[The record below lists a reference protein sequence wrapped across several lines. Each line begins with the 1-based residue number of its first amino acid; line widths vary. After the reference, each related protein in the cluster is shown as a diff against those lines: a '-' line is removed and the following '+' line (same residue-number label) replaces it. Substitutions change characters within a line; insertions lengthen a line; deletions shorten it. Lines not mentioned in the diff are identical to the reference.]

1 MRLFLFVHLQVAVV
15 AFVSDTCSFCKQFYP
30 DWQTAAVSGARLPPP
45 PSAKRPFHIPLNT
58 DGGFFPVASL
68 GVPLSIPSSML
79 KGSSLKL
86 VFNTIFHAERLE
98 FEIGG
103 ILIISPSSA
112 DCGQGQTPFCR
123 D

>member
-58 DGGFFPVASL
+58 DGGFPRRLAWR
-68 GVPLSIPSSML
+68 PA
-79 KGSSLKL
+79 
-86 VFNTIFHAERLE
+86 FNTIFHAERLE

-112 DCGQGQTPFCR
+112 DFGQGQTPFCR